1 MMLLADSG
9 IYIME
14 NANLEPL
21 GDAKVGAA
29 LLVITPLKI
38 QGGTGSPLRALALA
52 P

>member
-1 MMLLADSG
+1 
-9 IYIME
+9 ME
-14 NANLEPL
+14 NANLESL
-21 GDAKVGAA
+21 GDAKVGVA